1 MCSSDL
7 PEIAVKVADS
17 VQSHIDND
25 DEFVTYEEA
34 MRDVLVS
41 EAAGTFGFEDI
52 TGIPWT
58 EIDFPDDVV
67 HAGEVV
73 MPSMEQF
80 DPDVS

>member
-1 MCSSDL
+1 MS

-17 VQSHIDND
+17 VQSHTDND
-25 DEFVTYEEA
+25 VVFVTYEVA

-41 EAAGTFGFEDI
+41 EPAGTFGYEDI

-58 EIDFPDDVV
+58 EIDSPDDLV

-73 MPSMEQF
+73 LPSMEQF
-80 DPDVS
+80 DVDVS